1 MRLHKVWQDVSDA
14 IVVASLTTL
23 FIDFKSDVLA
33 LYLDSNEISGKIPK
47 QVGSLTSLV
56 DLRLRANKLTG
67 TIPTELGALVNLQV
81 CSYAY

>member
-1 MRLHKVWQDVSDA
+1 M
-14 IVVASLTTL
+14 
-23 FIDFKSDVLA
+23 LA

-81 CSYAY
+81 CRCVY